1 MQILYTLGLRPP
13 ALVRP
18 SPGAQDC
25 HSMQTLAHPAPPAPS
40 AGKTMVDMALHFGL
54 GYSPTSLSI
63 QGEHH
68 VYTKIR
74 RDAV

>member
-1 MQILYTLGLRPP
+1 MQILFLYTLGLRPP

-40 AGKTMVDMALHFGL
+40 AGKTMVDMALHFEL
-54 GYSPTSLSI
+54 GYSPT
-63 QGEHH
+63 GATYETDH
-68 VYTKIR
+68 
-74 RDAV
+74 